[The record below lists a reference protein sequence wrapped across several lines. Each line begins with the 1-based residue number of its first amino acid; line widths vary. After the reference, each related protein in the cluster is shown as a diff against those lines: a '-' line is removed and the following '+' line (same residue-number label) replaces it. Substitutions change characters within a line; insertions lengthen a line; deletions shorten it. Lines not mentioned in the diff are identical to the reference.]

1 MAQIIKRINRL
12 IKSEINYSQS
22 KMDIGQHPEF
32 TDFSAGLDNNFSVS
46 TIPLSAA
53 NALTGISLYEAI
65 KLIVEGESFTSILSS
80 YNFGVTTLNS
90 LISQGITMK
99 EILDLAVEDMEQ
111 ELVSTREATV
121 SAMSIE
127 KINRKK
133 YDEAQAE
140 FKKWQYRTILAIEK
154 DNDYLAQEALKRKKF
169 FSMKVNNLKVALKEQ
184 IILSNC
190 LKLSLFAL
198 SNKIAEANDFKAN
211 FGNSQFQE
219 LSNTTTG
226 ELIDIEL
233 ESLRRQLD
241 EILFY

>member
-1 MAQIIKRINRL
+1 MGQIIKRINRL

-22 KMDIGQHPEF
+22 KMDIGQYPEF
-32 TDFSAGLDNNFSVS
+32 TDFSAVLDNNFSVS

-53 NALTGISLYEAI
+53 NALNGMSLYEAI
-65 KLIVEGESFTSILSS
+65 KLIVEGESSTSILSS

-99 EILDLAVEDMEQ
+99 EILDLAIEDMEQ
-111 ELVSTREATV
+111 ELVSTREATA

-140 FKKWQYRTILAIEK
+140 FKKWQDRTILAIEK
-154 DNDYLAQEALKRKKF
+154 GNDYLAEEALKRKKF
-169 FSMKVNNLKVALKEQ
+169 FSIKVNNLKVALKEQ
-184 IILSNC
+184 MILSNC

-198 SNKIAEANDFKAN
+198 SNKIAEAKDFQAN
-211 FGNSQFQE
+211 FGNSQFQK
-219 LSNTTTG
+219 LSNPTTRDFND
-226 ELIDIEL
+226 IDTDLGIL
-233 ESLRRQLD
+233 KRQLD
-241 EILFY
+241 EL

>member
-1 MAQIIKRINRL
+1 MGQIIKRINRL
-12 IKSEINYSQS
+12 IKSEINYSQR
-22 KMDIGQHPEF
+22 KMDIGQYPEF
-32 TDFSAGLDNNFSVS
+32 TDFSAELDHNFSVN

-53 NALTGISLYEAI
+53 NALTGMSLYEAI
-65 KLIVEGESFTSILSS
+65 KLIVEGESSTSILSS

-99 EILDLAVEDMEQ
+99 EILDLAIEDMEK

-154 DNDYLAQEALKRKKF
+154 NKDYLAQEALKRKKF
-169 FSMKVNNLKVALKEQ
+169 FSVKVNNLKIALEEQ

-198 SNKIAEANDFKAN
+198 SNKVAEAKNFQAN

-219 LSNTTTG
+219 LSNLTTR
-226 ELIDIEL
+226 ELIDIDTEL
-233 ESLRRQLD
+233 ENLRRQLN
-241 EILFY
+241 EI

>member
-1 MAQIIKRINRL
+1 
-12 IKSEINYSQS
+12 
-22 KMDIGQHPEF
+22 
-32 TDFSAGLDNNFSVS
+32 
-46 TIPLSAA
+46 
-53 NALTGISLYEAI
+53 
-65 KLIVEGESFTSILSS
+65 
-80 YNFGVTTLNS
+80 
-90 LISQGITMK
+90 MK
-99 EILDLAVEDMEQ
+99 EILDLAIEDMEK

-154 DNDYLAQEALKRKKF
+154 NKDYLAQEALKRKKF
-169 FSMKVNNLKVALKEQ
+169 FSVKVNNLKIALEEQ

-198 SNKIAEANDFKAN
+198 SNKVAEAKNFQAN

-219 LSNTTTG
+219 LSNLTTR
-226 ELIDIEL
+226 ELIDIDTEL
-233 ESLRRQLD
+233 ENLRRQLN
-241 EILFY
+241 EI